1 MISLISVKIISKA
14 CVCMDEI
21 GRLNGIY
28 YAKSVFAHFYVGK
41 NFALILWD
49 FFSFWVFFNE
59 CMNWSMDGLEK
70 CRRIDEIIQNG
81 SK

>member
-1 MISLISVKIISKA
+1 M

-28 YAKSVFAHFYVGK
+28 YAKSVFAHFY
-41 NFALILWD
+41 ALILWD
-49 FFSFWVFFNE
+49 FFFLFLCFSMNE
-59 CMNWSMDGLEK
+59 WIDQWWGKDGLEK